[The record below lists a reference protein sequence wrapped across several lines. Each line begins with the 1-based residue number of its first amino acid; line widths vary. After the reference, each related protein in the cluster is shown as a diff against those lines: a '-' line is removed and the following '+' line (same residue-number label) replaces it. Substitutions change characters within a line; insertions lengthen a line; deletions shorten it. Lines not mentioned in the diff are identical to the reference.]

1 MKIRD
6 TIAIFGISLL
16 VSGLAAAGHHEN
28 SGAVMP
34 AASSG
39 QLIAVYHWP
48 CADAE
53 KGMSLLKE
61 MIAYESQHSPIPY
74 SATPAIHQDG
84 ALVSVD
90 IHSSAA
96 SLEQAQAWQNT
107 DAQWQAWFAKMAEA
121 CGSADDLSMSILTV
135 Q

>member
-1 MKIRD
+1 
-6 TIAIFGISLL
+6 
-16 VSGLAAAGHHEN
+16 
-28 SGAVMP
+28 
-34 AASSG
+34 
-39 QLIAVYHWP
+39 
-48 CADAE
+48 
-53 KGMSLLKE
+53 MSLLKE

>member
-1 MKIRD
+1 MKIRN

-16 VSGLAAAGHHEN
+16 VSGLAAAGHHEK
-28 SGAVMP
+28 SEGVMP

-39 QLIAVYHWP
+39 QLIAYYYWP

-61 MIAYESQHSPIPY
+61 MVAYESQHSPIPY
-74 SATPAIHQDG
+74 SATPAVHEDG

-90 IHSSAA
+90 VHSSAESREKA
-96 SLEQAQAWQNT
+96 AEWQNT
-107 DAQWQAWFAKMAEA
+107 DEQWQAWFAEMTEA

>member
-1 MKIRD
+1 MKIRN

-74 SATPAIHQDG
+74 SATPAIHEDG

-96 SLEQAQAWQNT
+96 SLEQAQSGKTRTRNGKRGLRKWPRLVDPQT
-107 DAQWQAWFAKMAEA
+107 T
-121 CGSADDLSMSILTV
+121 CR
-135 Q
+135 